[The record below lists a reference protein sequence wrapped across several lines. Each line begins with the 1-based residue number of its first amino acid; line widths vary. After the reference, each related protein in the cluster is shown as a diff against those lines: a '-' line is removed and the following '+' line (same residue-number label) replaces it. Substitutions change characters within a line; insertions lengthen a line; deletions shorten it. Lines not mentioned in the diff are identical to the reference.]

1 MPSSSPDKPRGAPA
15 LPRRPWRRVLAPVL
29 LILILLGV
37 LQLLSDTGL
46 IQGFVLP
53 APRQVALS
61 LVRDAKVIL
70 PHAGHTLRI
79 SLAGY
84 GISTVLGL
92 LFALMMDR
100 FVLLSDS
107 FYPLIVISQTIPTL
121 VITPV
126 IVQIFGYSDWAR
138 LVVVVLVC
146 FFPVTINTLSGLRSV
161 DPDLLRM
168 MKTMGASKAQVL
180 RHVKIPSSL
189 PSFFAGLRISATY
202 CVMAAVL
209 AEWAGGGDGLGIYM
223 LRTKRSFRF
232 DAMFASIIWIVVLS
246 LAFYLS
252 AILLEK
258 IAMPWKLA
266 EKKGVFYE

>member
-1 MPSSSPDKPRGAPA
+1 M
-15 LPRRPWRRVLAPVL
+15 
-29 LILILLGV
+29 
-37 LQLLSDTGL
+37 
-46 IQGFVLP
+46 
-53 APRQVALS
+53 
-61 LVRDAKVIL
+61 
-70 PHAGHTLRI
+70 
-79 SLAGY
+79 
-84 GISTVLGL
+84 
-92 LFALMMDR
+92 
-100 FVLLSDS
+100 
-107 FYPLIVISQTIPTL
+107 
-121 VITPV
+121 
-126 IVQIFGYSDWAR
+126 
-138 LVVVVLVC
+138 VVVLVC